1 MMHIIGICGSPRPQ
15 GNSAQMLE
23 AALEG
28 ARQGGATTERIDLY
42 KLSGKGCCACFQCKR
57 LGGEGFGRCNLQDDL
72 KPVLDKVLAADGF
85 IVAAPIFFE
94 EVPGCVRNFWERLW
108 FPAQQYA
115 KNFAS
120 AYKKRVKVGL
130 IYTMNVPDA
139 GNYKDLIGRQKFLCA
154 ALLGKTETV
163 CAVDTVQFD
172 DYSKYAS
179 ELFDGPGKM
188 ARRDREFPK
197 ECDKA
202 RDMGRR
208 MAEG

>member
-1 MMHIIGICGSPRPQ
+1 MNIIGICGSPRPN

-28 ARQGGATTERIDLY
+28 ARAAGAVTKRIDLY
-42 KLSGKGCCACFQCKR
+42 GLDIKGCCACFGCKL
-57 LGGEGFGRCNLQDDL
+57 LGSEGFGRCNLQDDL
-72 KPVLDKVLAADGF
+72 TPVLEQVLAADGV

-94 EVPGCVRNFWERLW
+94 DVSACTRAFWERMW

-130 IYTMNVPDA
+130 IYTMNMPTADS
-139 GNYKDLIGRQKFLCA
+139 YKELIGKQKFLCSM
-154 ALLGKTETV
+154 LIGKTETL
-163 CAVDTVQFD
+163 CAVDTVQFP
-172 DYSKYAS
+172 DYDKYSSAM
-179 ELFDGPGKM
+179 FDGPAKL
-188 ARRDREFPK
+188 ARRETEFPK
-197 ECDKA
+197 ECAKA
-202 RDMGRR
+202 FELGKR